1 MRRSSQQ
8 AEPAGAAESAEESP
22 RVPTPH
28 DIAELGGTFAMT
40 AGVHDPDESDEI
52 DNAGGDGPPR
62 RDRGGTDRVEPP
74 AGQAPPGRPGS
85 DRAGQDRAPVERA
98 AQDRGPLERAGQ
110 DRGSFDRA
118 DFDRAGADRAGAD
131 RVGAGPVGAG
141 PVAHDRT
148 LPDRTLPD
156 RALPDR
162 AMAGRAA
169 GGRLAGDDAINQER
183 VPDDPQSE
191 RGLRGLVGGGS
202 SQVSVAAALRARDA
216 ARPTEADLA
225 AAEEELV
232 IVRRGWVPRE
242 DLPPRGPRR

>member
-62 RDRGGTDRVEPP
+62 RDRGGTDRVEPA

-110 DRGSFDRA
+110 DPGSFDRA

-131 RVGAGPVGAG
+131 RAGAG
-141 PVAHDRT
+141 PVAHDRA
-148 LPDRTLPD
+148 LPDRALPDRALPD